1 MNEENGR
8 KALMVLGMHRS
19 GASVLGGCIDIL
31 GLGSAGGHRLE
42 DRAEYTPNRA
52 IMVQHEM
59 LLKNL
64 GCTWDMVGNLPANW
78 AESAPAA
85 EAAEKI
91 GAIVDNAY
99 AGARTFAVS
108 DPRMCRL
115 MPLWMRIL
123 EKRRI
128 RPAIVLLVRHP
139 REVARSLEQQH
150 GYGLRKG
157 HLLWLV
163 HNREALGACRGHDYV
178 VITYDGILADPVYCM
193 EKIADRLGVLFTR
206 KPSHAWQALIDF
218 VRADRKHHSS
228 GSPKPGDDRFSRYD
242 WIYNQFR
249 INQPPALKGPGES
262 PGGSCADSSDVPGAG
277 QGVYLGPGAPGPEI
291 EIGDFP
297 LVTAPSGE
305 SPADAPPG
313 AGNAGADGGIDPHR
327 AHTAFLTEMFD
338 DLLEVLS
345 EYEQAAVAA
354 EDRRKE
360 MLAAAD
366 RREDALYTRICF
378 PLAQAGGQGV
388 YSGDHCRKEL
398 LAPDTWQKI
407 SVFISDPE
415 PLRTGRLRID
425 PINCRGT
432 VSISAIR
439 LLDASGGR
447 AVWAASEE
455 GGFSA
460 CAIEG
465 NALFAGVCDTEIR
478 LYAIGDDVRVFLPEM
493 PDLPDLPLSLEIW
506 IRAGRGLGGLG
517 GAWQAQETR
526 VDELSRQ
533 VEEMALALDNQQA
546 AHEEEVFG
554 LVQQLGEARQEIEK
568 KDADIAS
575 AESRLAESESRIND
589 IWKKVM
595 EQDERVIRYSSELA
609 ETERR
614 FAELH
619 GWFTRLADLLGFD
632 ETTASTSLHLVK
644 KSSRVFS
651 RKAPIDEIQ
660 TVFRNFYSMMPTI
673 DTAPEDDNGEAAGG
687 LRAPEDADQ

>member
-8 KALMVLGMHRS
+8 KALIVLGMHRS
-19 GASVLGGCIDIL
+19 GASVLSGCIDIL
-31 GLGSAGGHRLE
+31 GLGPAGGHRLG
-42 DRAEYTPNRA
+42 DRAQYTPNRA
-52 IMVQHEM
+52 IMVQHEI

-78 AESAPAA
+78 TESAPAA
-85 EAAEKI
+85 DAAEKI
-91 GAIVDNAY
+91 GAIIDNAF
-99 AGARTFAVS
+99 ADARTFAVN

-115 MPLWMRIL
+115 MPLWIPIL
-123 EKRRI
+123 EKRGI

-139 REVARSLEQQH
+139 YEVARSLEQQY

-163 HNREALGACRGHDYV
+163 HNREALGACRGLDYV
-178 VITYDGILADPVYCM
+178 VLTYDGILADPVYCM
-193 EKIADRLGVLFTR
+193 EKIASRLGILFTR
-206 KPSHAWQALIDF
+206 QPSHAYPELIDF

-228 GSPKPGDDRFSRYD
+228 GSRESADDRFSRYD

-249 INQPPALKGPGES
+249 INQPPALKGPG
-262 PGGSCADSSDVPGAG
+262 DSEAG
-277 QGVYLGPGAPGPEI
+277 QGAFIGPDAPEI

-297 LVTAPSGE
+297 LVTAP
-305 SPADAPPG
+305 
-313 AGNAGADGGIDPHR
+313 AGTASAGPDSGIDTHM
-327 AHTAFLTEMFD
+327 ADTAFLTEMFD
-338 DLLEVLS
+338 DLLAVLS
-345 EYEQAAVAA
+345 GYEQEAVAA
-354 EDRRKE
+354 ETRRKE

-366 RREDALYTRICF
+366 RREDALYAQIYF
-378 PLAQAGGQGV
+378 PGAPAGDQSA
-388 YSGDHCRKEL
+388 YTEDHSRKVL

-407 SVFISDPE
+407 SVFIPDPAL
-415 PLRTGRLRID
+415 LRTGRLRID

-432 VSISAIR
+432 VFISAIR
-439 LLDASGGR
+439 LLDPSGGR
-447 AVWAASEE
+447 VAWAASEA

-460 CAIEG
+460 CSIEG
-465 NALFAGVCDTEIR
+465 SALFAGVCETEIR
-478 LYAIGDDVRVFLPEM
+478 LYAIGDDVRILLPEL

-506 IRAGRGLGGLG
+506 IRAGRGLVRLG
-517 GAWQAQETR
+517 EAWQAQENR
-526 VDELSRQ
+526 VNELSLQ
-533 VEEMALALDNQQA
+533 VEEMALAQDNQQA

-554 LVQQLGEARQEIEK
+554 LVQQLGEARQEIGK
-568 KDADIAS
+568 KNEELAS
-575 AESRLAESESRIND
+575 ASSRLAESESRVND
-589 IWKKVM
+589 IWKKVV

-609 ETERR
+609 EVERR

-660 TVFRNFYSMMPTI
+660 TVFRNFYSMMPNI
-673 DTAPEDDNGEAAGG
+673 DTAPEDDNGKAGSASG
-687 LRAPEDADQ
+687 TPEDSGF

>member
-8 KALMVLGMHRS
+8 KALIVLGMHRS
-19 GASVLGGCIDIL
+19 GTSVLGGCIDTL
-31 GLGSAGGHRLE
+31 GLGPAAGHRLG
-42 DRAEYTPNRA
+42 DRTQYTPNRA
-52 IMVQHEM
+52 IIIQHEI

-64 GCTWDMVGNLPANW
+64 GCTWDMVGNLPVNW
-78 AESAPAA
+78 TESAAA
-85 EAAEKI
+85 ADAAEKI
-91 GAIVDNAY
+91 GAIVDNAF
-99 AGARTFAVS
+99 ADARTFAVN

-128 RPAIVLLVRHP
+128 RPAIVMLVRHP
-139 REVARSLEQQH
+139 WEVARSLEQQH

-163 HNREALGACRGHDYV
+163 HNREALGACRGRDYV
-178 VITYDGILADPVYCM
+178 VLTYDGILADPVYCM
-193 EKIADRLGVLFTR
+193 EKIASRLGILFTR
-206 KPSHAWQALIDF
+206 QPSHAYPELIDF
-218 VRADRKHHSS
+218 VRADRKRHSS
-228 GSPKPGDDRFSRYD
+228 GSRESADDRFSRYD

-249 INQPPALKGPGES
+249 INQPPALKGPGGS
-262 PGGSCADSSDVPGAG
+262 PGDPSGGPSDSPGAG
-277 QGVYLGPGAPGPEI
+277 QGAFIGPDAPEI

-297 LVTAPSGE
+297 LVTAL
-305 SPADAPPG
+305 AG
-313 AGNAGADGGIDPHR
+313 AANAGADRGTDTHR
-327 AHTAFLTEMFD
+327 ADTAFLTEMFD
-338 DLLEVLS
+338 DLLAVLS
-345 EYEQAAVAA
+345 GYEQEAVAA
-354 EDRRKE
+354 ETRRKE

-366 RREDALYTRICF
+366 RREDALYSQIYF
-378 PLAQAGGQGV
+378 PGAPAGDQNA
-388 YSGDHCRKEL
+388 YTEDHSRKVL

-407 SVFISDPE
+407 SVFIPDPGL
-415 PLRTGRLRID
+415 LRTGRLRID

-432 VSISAIR
+432 VFISAIR
-439 LLDASGGR
+439 LLDPSGGR
-447 AVWAASEE
+447 VAWAASEA

-460 CAIEG
+460 CNIEG
-465 NALFAGVCDTEIR
+465 SALFAGVCETEIR
-478 LYAIGDDVRVFLPEM
+478 LYAIGDSVRILLPEM

-506 IRAGRGLGGLG
+506 IRAGRGLGRLG
-517 GAWQAQETR
+517 EAWQEQENR

-546 AHEEEVFG
+546 AHEEEVFE

-568 KDADIAS
+568 KDEALDSIN
-575 AESRLAESESRIND
+575 SRLAESESRVND

-595 EQDERVIRYSSELA
+595 DQDERVIRYSSELA
-609 ETERR
+609 EAERR

-632 ETTASTSLHLVK
+632 ETTASSSLHLVK

-673 DTAPEDDNGEAAGG
+673 DSVPEDDNGDDGG
-687 LRAPEDADQ
+687 GPGPEAPEGSGFPGDGEK